1 MSQTVLVTDKADTTK
16 RIVRLDESS
25 EIAVGTPVCYVFDG
39 TDDGLAV
46 VLPSSAAAAK
56 AHTLFAGIIVDNALG
71 TDLPKL
77 GRVLVSG
84 LCRTTKVMLQTRAA
98 STDSFASYS
107 AGAVGDALVVNTVA
121 NALLRTAAGA
131 ASAYAPIAVLGETY
145 ASGASSAS
153 ATSDTRTLISSSL
166 KTFIRAM

>member
-1 MSQTVLVTDKADTTK
+1 MSQSQLITDKAQNTK
-16 RIVRLDESS
+16 EIVRNDESAT
-25 EIAVGTPVCYVFDG
+25 IPVGTPVAYVFDA

-46 VLPSSAAAAK
+46 VLPSTAGAAK
-56 AHTLFAGIIVDNALG
+56 AHTLFAGIVVDNALP

-77 GRVLVSG
+77 GRVLRHG
-84 LCRTTKVMLQTRAA
+84 LCRVTKVMMQTRAA

-107 AGAVGDALVVNTVA
+107 AGAVGDVLVVNTVA
-121 NALLRTAAGA
+121 NCLLRTAAGA
-131 ASAYAPIAVLGETY
+131 ASAYQPIAILGETY

-166 KTFIRAM
+166 KTFIRSM